1 MPSTSPATQPLK
13 EQTVCPVTGEK
24 LGVRGPA
31 IPVEIVRDFTEKPT
45 FLQKVFR
52 RPPEPRFIRE
62 TIYVCCPEC
71 AARVKSD
78 PSRYTLAV
86 YAERRGLGTTGP
98 KSP

>member
-1 MPSTSPATQPLK
+1 
-13 EQTVCPVTGEK
+13 VTGEK
-24 LGVRGPA
+24 LGAHGPA

-52 RPPEPRFIRE
+52 RAPEPHIFRE

-71 AARVKSD
+71 VARVKSD

-86 YAERRGLGTTGP
+86 YAERHGLSAASEVPQTGHERGARQAIGCC
-98 KSP
+98 K